1 MTLCSMAL
9 GLYWRQWQTSSVR
22 AVRRHNV
29 DKKQVSRNIPTG
41 DECKIKFNDRETFG
55 KKIRAQRKKT
65 RKTLQWNLSEDT
77 WKKLAGRY
85 RHAEELE
92 SSYDILRNAGMFAL
106 QRDAR
111 LYYIL
116 AFLFSAPASN
126 CSSLSHRPAGV
137 AGGCKEMQLHRAPRG
152 DGKHCSVSAGHCY
165 DARMHLYD
173 ACCIDTI
180 NALHNSLLYNF
191 SYS

>member
-1 MTLCSMAL
+1 LEKRFEC
-9 GLYWRQWQTSSVR
+9 RE
-22 AVRRHNV
+22 
-29 DKKQVSRNIPTG
+29 KKHAKLFIEIYP
-41 DECKIKFNDRETFG
+41 
-55 KKIRAQRKKT
+55 
-65 RKTLQWNLSEDT
+65 KTLE
-77 WKKLAGRY
+77 KKLAGRH

-92 SSYDILRNAGMFAL
+92 SSYDILRNAGMLAL

-126 CSSLSHRPAGV
+126 CSSLSHGPAGV

-152 DGKHCSVSAGHCY
+152 GGKHCSVSAGHCY